1 MTKKKLSQIPS
12 GYSGIVVRPTPEQL
26 KKDLNRGSGIVVAQ
40 GGGVRKPLNKYGNEV
55 KRRVNGGIA
64 EGPHLN
70 RLKTVRSGGACEGV
84 ATAEVLNAAALV
96 GAASDRIF

>member
-55 KRRVNGGIA
+55 KRRVNGGNQA
-64 EGPHLN
+64 PGRRRN
-70 RLKTVRSGGACEGV
+70 VRSYRAPSLDGAH
-84 ATAEVLNAAALV
+84 ALV
-96 GAASDRIF
+96 AH